1 MQRRVLAMKSVKKI
15 LVPIDFSE
23 HSRNTINA
31 AAELSATYGAP
42 VTLVHVHQ
50 PLNLGLPDG
59 FMSYT
64 PIQLSDLL
72 AALARQLEEA
82 KGEAQRAGAAAVD
95 TKLLQGAVAPE
106 IVDYAKKGDYDLIV
120 IGTHGHTGLKH
131 ALLGSVAERVVRLAP
146 CPVLSLRMAA

>member
-1 MQRRVLAMKSVKKI
+1 
-15 LVPIDFSE
+15 
-23 HSRNTINA
+23 
-31 AAELSATYGAP
+31 
-42 VTLVHVHQ
+42 LVHVHQ

-82 KGEAQRAGAAAVD
+82 KGEAQRAGATAVD